1 VEGNC
6 KLPFRAIISEIAWQ
20 VPCADSSGLEVDNMS
35 ETIVRSRKQ
44 RSRSGGASA
53 RRKARLH
60 APIVHLPMA
69 VRNIPT
75 YELLDSEGLDRIDDY
90 AMGILETVGID
101 FRDDRS
107 AEIWREAGADV
118 DGHRIRIPRELIRE
132 LIKSIPGE
140 FDYHARN
147 PERSLKVGGRNMIF
161 GPAYGT
167 PNVID
172 LDGVRR
178 QATAEDMRTLMKLHH
193 VNPAIQYNGGYTQEP
208 MDIAVPHRHLHMVE
222 SSFLTTDKPIMGS
235 GQSDYQAQ
243 DSIEMARIVFGEE
256 FVDQNVVMTAIFN
269 GNSPLVWDKTQL
281 ESMRIYA
288 AANQAML
295 ISPFVLF
302 GASTP
307 VHVLGGVAQVVAEAL
322 AAVAFTQIIRPGSR
336 AVMGVAPMG
345 VYMKTGSPTFGS
357 PEVALMMYIYGQ
369 MARYYGIPWRT
380 NGAKTGSKNDDLYA
394 GYDSILKV
402 YPAILGGC
410 NLLTHCGGTVE
421 GSLCISMAKVATD
434 GQQLHGFYTMLKGA
448 TFDNMDTVLADL
460 AKVGPGGHFFDEDYT
475 RENMPFLDEVQDN
488 ERYETW
494 KHDGCKDATQRGREW
509 CRNMLSRYEEEPPVI
524 DVAVAEELRAFVT
537 RRESEIPGHL
547 S

>member
-1 VEGNC
+1 MTD
-6 KLPFRAIISEIAWQ
+6 IIER
-20 VPCADSSGLEVDNMS
+20 PK
-35 ETIVRSRKQ
+35 RQ
-44 RSRSGGASA
+44 RGRSGGAAA

-60 APIVHLPMA
+60 GPIVHLPTA

-75 YELLDSEGLDRIDDY
+75 YEVLSTEGLDRIDDS
-90 AMGILETVGID
+90 AMEILETIGIE
-101 FRDDRS
+101 FREDRS
-107 AEIWREAGADV
+107 AEIWRDAGAEV
-118 DGHRIRIPRELIRE
+118 QGHRIRIPRDLIRK
-132 LIKSIPGE
+132 LIATVPEE

-147 PERSLKVGGRNMIF
+147 PARSLRVGRRNMVF

-178 QATAEDMRTLMKLHH
+178 KATAADMRMLMKLHH
-193 VNPAIQYNGGYTQEP
+193 VNPAIHYNGGYTQEP
-208 MDIAVPHRHLHMVE
+208 MDVAVPHRHLHMVE

-235 GQSDYQAQ
+235 GQSEYQAE
-243 DSIEMARIVFGEE
+243 DSLAMARIVFGES
-256 FVDQNVVMTAIFN
+256 FVDQNVVMTGIFN
-269 GNSPLVWDKTQL
+269 GNSPLVWDQTQL
-281 ESMRIYA
+281 ASMRVFA

-295 ISPFVLF
+295 ISPFVLY

-307 VHVLGGVAQVVAEAL
+307 VHILAGVAQIVAEAIS
-322 AAVAFTQIIRPGSR
+322 AIAFTQIIRPGSR

-345 VYMKTGSPTFGS
+345 VYMKSGSPTFGS
-357 PEVALMMYIYGQ
+357 PEVALMMYVFGQ

-410 NLLTHCGGTVE
+410 NLLTHCGGTIE

-434 GQQLHGFYTMLKGA
+434 GRQLHSFYTMLQGA
-448 TFDNMDTVLADL
+448 SFDDMDTALEGL

-475 RENMPFLDEVQDN
+475 REHLPFLDEIQDN

-494 KHDGCKDATQRGREW
+494 KVAGCKDATERGREW
-509 CRNMLSRYEEEPPVI
+509 CRNMLGRYEEEPPI
-524 DVAVAEELRAFVT
+524 LDPAIAEELQAFVR
-537 RRESEIPGHL
+537 RRESEIPAAV

>member
-1 VEGNC
+1 MSVEIP
-6 KLPFRAIISEIAWQ
+6 KAR
-20 VPCADSSGLEVDNMS
+20 
-35 ETIVRSRKQ
+35 RSH
-44 RSRSGGASA
+44 SRSGGAAA
-53 RRKARLH
+53 RRAARLH
-60 APIVHLPMA
+60 APITYLPNA
-69 VRNIPT
+69 VRSIPT
-75 YELLDSEGLDRIDDY
+75 YDVLDVEGLDRIDDT
-90 AMGILETVGID
+90 AMEILETTGIE
-101 FRDDRS
+101 FRDDKS
-107 AEIWREAGADV
+107 AEIWREAGAEV

-132 LIKSIPGE
+132 LIQTVPEE

-147 PERSLKVGGRNMIF
+147 PDHSVRVGGRNMIF

-178 QATAEDMRTLMKLHH
+178 QATAEDMRTLMKLHQL
-193 VNPAIQYNGGYTQEP
+193 NPAIHYNGGYTQEP
-208 MDIAVPHRHLHMVE
+208 MDINVPHRHLHMVE

-235 GQSDYQAQ
+235 GQSAYQAE
-243 DSIEMARIVFGEE
+243 DSLAMARITFGAD
-256 FVDQNVVMTAIFN
+256 FVDKNVVMTAIFN
-269 GNSPLVWDKTQL
+269 GNSPLVWDQTQL
-281 ESMRIYA
+281 ESLRIYA

-295 ISPFVLF
+295 ISPFVLY

-307 VHVLGGVAQVVAEAL
+307 VHILAGTAQIVAEAI

-345 VYMKTGSPTFGS
+345 VYMKSGSPTFGS
-357 PEVALMMYIYGQ
+357 PEVALMMYVYGQ

-410 NLLTHCGGTVE
+410 NLLTHCGGTIE

-434 GQQLHGFYTMLKGA
+434 GRQLHSFYTMLKGVS
-448 TFDNMDTVLADL
+448 FDDMDVALRDL

-475 RENMPFLDEVQDN
+475 RNHMPFLDEVQDN

-494 KHDGCKDATQRGREW
+494 THAGEKDATERGREW
-509 CRNMLSRYEEEPPVI
+509 CRKMLGRYSEEAPTLDEGI
-524 DVAVAEELRAFVT
+524 RDELRDYVL
-537 RRESEIPGHL
+537 RREREIPGGV